1 MSKVYKATHVG
12 KVRKNNEDSIT
23 IIEPET
29 FVVADGMGGQAAGEV
44 ASQMLVTIT
53 IKYLS
58 EVTAPFNE
66 DILKTAIIKSNAV
79 ILNAAENNPSQRGMG
94 TTATILHIY
103 DNRAYFAHV
112 GDSRLYRLRNN
123 NFEQMTQDHSY
134 VEELVRAGEIT
145 EAEARVH
152 PMKNVLTQAVG
163 VVEDI
168 KVDTASFAVEV
179 GDIFLLCSD
188 GLTNM
193 VDDEKIAEIL
203 LTSSNPAENLIQ
215 AALDNGG
222 LDNISVIVVGVDK
235 L

>member
-66 DILKTAIIKSNAV
+66 DILKTAILKSNAA